1 MALSRQNGRMAV
13 PIWECTL
20 TDTGLCRLLSLGGT
34 TPGRRVVE
42 IPFREEAAAAREAAA
57 LLFLLE
63 GAGDAGNRTDVHAAP
78 EALCAAEAVECRR
91 IQ

>member
-1 MALSRQNGRMAV
+1 MDV

-20 TDTGLCRLLSLGGT
+20 TDTGLCRLLSLGGN
-34 TPGRRVVE
+34 TPERRVVE
-42 IPFREEAAAAREAAA
+42 IPFREEATAAREAAA

-63 GAGDAGNRTDVHAAP
+63 GAGDAGNRAGAHQAP
-78 EALCAAEAVECRR
+78 AELCAAEAVECRR